1 MWTKPEDLTTCDWNP
16 TRRKEN
22 EAVAIFEEIIVQFL
36 KLVKKKKI
44 HRLRHLGESKAI

>member
-36 KLVKKKKI
+36 KLVKKKNPQT
-44 HRLRHLGESKAI
+44 